1 MPPSQPDYAM
11 VLEAVLIT
19 AREAAQQPDVAQ
31 VARMAYYDVLDV
43 AKQTAESIG
52 LTMAD
57 LGLPGF
63 DPETLLASYETLLD
77 T

>member
-1 MPPSQPDYAM
+1 MSKSQPDYAM

-19 AREAAQQPDVAQ
+19 AREAAQQADVSRDAKL
-31 VARMAYYDVLDV
+31 AYYDVLDV

-57 LGLPGF
+57 LGLAGF
-63 DPETLLASYETLLD
+63 DPETLLVPVLAAF
-77 T
+77 